1 MREGT
6 LQNIKKAN
14 AKEVDEIL
22 DAAMERRRQ
31 LFPDWKMVYYASPKK
46 ILQEGKDEFV
56 ELTGQMET
64 K

>member
-31 LFPDWKMVYYASPKK
+31 LFPDWEMVYYARPKK